1 MTRDEAPPEQVLY
14 QDAELTPGRTTRL
27 SGSEADHAKR
37 SLRLRTGD
45 PVHLV
50 NGRGRRY
57 QGHILDLGKQFV
69 DVAVES
75 EETLLQWPRTK
86 LWLGAGV
93 LRSTRMDTLVEKAS
107 ELGVSCFVP
116 LVLERSVAKPGG
128 EGSKEDRWHRLAIE
142 SLKQSRRAELMEVDL
157 PQTLDA
163 FLNALPPGVLLWVAD
178 PEGENPVRVPGGSSA
193 PLALVVGPEGGLSPR
208 ERGILL
214 EHKAQLIALGR
225 NRLRAETAA
234 IALVTAA
241 IVLRED
247 LSPTGRG

>member
-1 MTRDEAPPEQVLY
+1 MNRDQPPPEQVLY
-14 QDAELTPGRTTRL
+14 QDAELVPGGTTRL

-57 QGHILDLGKQFV
+57 QGRILDLGKQFV

-75 EETLLQWPRTK
+75 EEALPAWPRAA

-107 ELGVSCFVP
+107 ELGVSRFVP
-116 LVLERSVAKPGG
+116 LVLERSVAKPAG

-157 PQTLDA
+157 PQSLDA
-163 FLNALPPGVLLWVAD
+163 FLNALPPGSELWAAD
-178 PEGENPVRVPGGSSA
+178 PEGENPLRVAGGSPG

-208 ERGILL
+208 ERGTLL
-214 EHKAQLIALGR
+214 ERKARLIALGR